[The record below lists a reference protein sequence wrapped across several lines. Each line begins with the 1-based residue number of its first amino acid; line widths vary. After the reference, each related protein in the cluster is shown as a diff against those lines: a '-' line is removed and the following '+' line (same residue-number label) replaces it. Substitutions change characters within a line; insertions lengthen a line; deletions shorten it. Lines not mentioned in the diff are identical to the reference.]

1 MLIFNN
7 IPTSA
12 FLGGAQR
19 YSFFT
24 TSKLIYTIFIRF
36 PLT

>member
-7 IPTSA
+7 IPYLSI
-12 FLGGAQR
+12 LGAQR
-19 YSFFT
+19 YCFFT